1 MLMLTIIKG
10 DDNDWSHEL
19 QTKKNVSNISIG
31 RERTKKVE
39 NGTEKRK
46 NKGGGNAPKSK
57 KYKK

>member
-1 MLMLTIIKG
+1 MLRLTIIKG

-31 RERTKKVE
+31 RERTKKTE

-46 NKGGGNAPKSK
+46 NKGGANAPKSK